1 MLLKLLLSESLCLIP
16 QEEQILIGSL
26 SEESG
31 DVLISAGRSLPV
43 SVSEEL
49 VERLAL
55 TGGRGAAE
63 AEQEEWQ
70 EGQQWQQWF

>member
-31 DVLISAGRSLPV
+31 DVLI
-43 SVSEEL
+43 
-49 VERLAL
+49 
-55 TGGRGAAE
+55 
-63 AEQEEWQ
+63 
-70 EGQQWQQWF
+70 